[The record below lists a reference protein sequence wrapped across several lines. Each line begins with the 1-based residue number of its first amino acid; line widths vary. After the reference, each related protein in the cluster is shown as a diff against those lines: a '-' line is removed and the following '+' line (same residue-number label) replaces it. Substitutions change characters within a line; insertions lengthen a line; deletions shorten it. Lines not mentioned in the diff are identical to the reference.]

1 MQGVIVEFN
10 TPPLAYLKYEKMI
23 RIYIYKT
30 EMRVVFVWGVAYGK
44 YVWSASVGW
53 VGNNFPRRTWRRDQ
67 EDGST
72 LVTTRHTCVHAKQHL
87 LKVSSFPGGT
97 FWWRVRI
104 HALRARCWVRE
115 VMSCNAGPLKE
126 GVCAER
132 RSTRTG
138 IQTSTSIL
146 GPSDVGPTVQKQKQN
161 ITTTLFSLSLSPERN
176 GMPAK
181 HVPYNS
187 DIIFLF
193 S

>member
-67 EDGST
+67 GDGST
-72 LVTTRHTCVHAKQHL
+72 LVSTRHTFTPNSDSKLAICQVACSNGAWMPRVTWAGVNERCDELQRG
-87 LKVSSFPGGT
+87 PTEIGG
-97 FWWRVRI
+97 
-104 HALRARCWVRE
+104 LCWE
-115 VMSCNAGPLKE
+115 K
-126 GVCAER
+126 
-132 RSTRTG
+132 STRTG

-146 GPSDVGPTVQKQKQN
+146 GSSDVGPTVQKQN
-161 ITTTLFSLSLSPERN
+161 ITSTTLSLYTDRN